1 VARTIP
7 SKNKYLT
14 NKITME
20 KIRLSKISG
29 DKLIPVV
36 STKGNRME
44 KYISGR
50 SDGTVFPETPTV
62 GRSFMVYDETY
73 SFRTSRVTEIL
84 SSNTFKTENS
94 VYKWEKLN

>member
-1 VARTIP
+1 M
-7 SKNKYLT
+7 K
-14 NKITME
+14 

-29 DKLIPVV
+29 DKLIPVM

-44 KYISGR
+44 KYIDGR

-62 GRSFMVYDETY
+62 GLSFAIYDETY
-73 SFRTSRVTEIL
+73 SFRTSRVVEML

-94 VYKWEKLN
+94 VYKWEKLS